1 MIGGENTS
9 GRLRRRCSSMVEHQL
24 PKLNTRVRFPSS
36 PTKFPRGGGAFPLTK
51 PPSCFHADAA
61 NTPRGGL
68 QTQALIAITVRST
81 VASASTASSLL
92 KGYEPPS
99 ARGPDLGI
107 LQFIDAVRLVV
118 PRPQSVSIARTV
130 RRVLSTSKPMV
141 AGTSVRLPS
150 ISDSSATTNRWGWKL
165 FLLGHRALIS
175 F

>member
-1 MIGGENTS
+1 
-9 GRLRRRCSSMVEHQL
+9 MVEHQL

-36 PTKFPRGGGAFPLTK
+36 APQIQRRWRAFPFTET
-51 PPSCFHADAA
+51 PSCFHTDAA

-92 KGYEPPS
+92 NGYEPPS

-141 AGTSVRLPS
+141 AGTSFVCRPSVIRARLPTDGVGNCLR
-150 ISDSSATTNRWGWKL
+150 SDSARLSVEVFETDL
-165 FLLGHRALIS
+165 P
-175 F
+175 